1 LALVGKIAYNDTLDN
16 YWIVIA
22 VKNRILKTV
31 LLSTCT
37 VVAASASYGLI
48 PHQDLEDPRFIEQE
62 RLISS
67 KVNQYTNY
75 VAPVT
80 QSDEA
85 AFSQDLEH
93 TVKSGENLSTIF
105 STLSLSREDLH
116 KIIHS
121 NAAGKQFAE
130 VTPGQDVVATIDAEG
145 KLEQLTYNKN
155 PFETLVA
162 TRSDDGFDV
171 KLFSKKIDYQATSAK
186 ATIHSSLFEDG
197 IKAGL
202 SEKIILKLADI
213 FAWDIDFALNL
224 REGDEFTVVYEK
236 LFVDGKEFDTGEILS
251 VEFVNQGKTYA
262 AVRFDDNQG
271 HTGYYTPEGNSLRK
285 AFLQTPMDFAR
296 ISSHFNLHR
305 KHPILNTIRAHK
317 GVDYA
322 ASIGTPVKTTGD
334 GKIVFRGVR
343 HGYGNVVEIEH
354 GQKYS
359 TLYAHL
365 SGFKS
370 GHKVGSKVS
379 QGDVIGYVGKTGL
392 ATGPHLHY
400 EFRIAGQHVNP
411 LTAKLPRSLPMDK
424 AFFAK
429 FKAQTQP
436 LMALLEKAKGGE
448 LLAKN

>member
-1 LALVGKIAYNDTLDN
+1 M
-16 YWIVIA
+16 
-22 VKNRILKTV
+22 KNRIVKTV
-31 LLSTCT
+31 LLGACT

-48 PHQDLEDPRFIEQE
+48 PHKNLENPRSLEQE

-67 KVNQYTNY
+67 KINQYTKY
-75 VAPVT
+75 VAPES
-80 QSDEA
+80 QPDEA
-85 AFSQDLEH
+85 DFSQDLEH

-105 STLSLSREDLH
+105 SALNLSREDLH
-116 KIIHS
+116 KIIHT
-121 NAAGKQFAE
+121 NATAKQFAD
-130 VTPGQDVVATIDAEG
+130 VAPGQDVVATVDAEG
-145 KLEQLTYNKN
+145 KLEQLTYAKN

-162 TRSDDGFDV
+162 TRSEDGFDV
-171 KLFSKKIDYQATSAK
+171 KLFSKKIDYQITSAT

-197 IKAGL
+197 VKAGV

-224 REGDEFTVVYEK
+224 REGDEFTVVFEK

-251 VEFVNQGKTYA
+251 VEFVNEGKTYA
-262 AVRFDDNQG
+262 AVRFDDNKG

-285 AFLQTPMDFAR
+285 AFLQTPMDFAK

-322 ASIGTPVKTTGD
+322 AAAGTPVKTTGD
-334 GKIVFRGVR
+334 GKIVFRGVKR
-343 HGYGNVVEIEH
+343 GYGNVVEIEH

-370 GHKVGSKVS
+370 GHKAGSNVK
-379 QGDVIGYVGKTGL
+379 QGEVIGYVGKTGL

-411 LTAKLPRSLPMDK
+411 LTAKLPRTLPMDR
-424 AFFAK
+424 ALLAK

-436 LMALLEKAKGGE
+436 LMALLEKAKGGG

>member
-1 LALVGKIAYNDTLDN
+1 M
-16 YWIVIA
+16 
-22 VKNRILKTV
+22 LKTV
-31 LLSTCT
+31 LFSTCT

-48 PHQDLEDPRFIEQE
+48 PYKTLEDPKTIEQE

-67 KVNQYTNY
+67 KINQYTDY
-75 VAPVT
+75 IAPKVQIDT
-80 QSDEA
+80 GA
-85 AFSQDLEH
+85 LSQDMEH
-93 TVKSGENLSTIF
+93 TVRSGENLSTIF
-105 STLSLSREDLH
+105 SELNLSREDLH

-121 NAAGKQFAE
+121 NAAGKQFAD
-130 VTPGQDVVATIDAEG
+130 VLPGQDVVATINADGE
-145 KLEQLTYNKN
+145 LERLTYTKN

-162 TRSDDGFDV
+162 TRQNDGFDV
-171 KLFSKKIDYQATSAK
+171 KLFSKKIDHQISNAS

-197 IKAGL
+197 VNAGL

-224 REGDEFTVVYEK
+224 RDGDKFTVVYEK
-236 LFVDGKEFDTGEILS
+236 LFVDGKEFDTGDILS
-251 VEFVNQGKTYA
+251 VEFVNQGKTYT
-262 AVRFDDNQG
+262 AVRFSDNQG

-285 AFLQTPMDFAR
+285 AFLQSPMDFAK

-334 GKIVFRGVR
+334 GKIVFRGEKN
-343 HGYGNVVEIEH
+343 GYGNVVEVEH

-370 GHKVGSKVS
+370 GQKIGSKVS
-379 QGDVIGYVGKTGL
+379 QGDVVGYVGKTGL

-411 LTAKLPRSLPMDK
+411 VTAKVPRSLPMDK
-424 AFFAK
+424 ALLAK

-436 LMALLEKAKGGE
+436 LLAQLQQAKGGE
-448 LLAKN
+448 LLAQN

>member
-1 LALVGKIAYNDTLDN
+1 
-16 YWIVIA
+16 VIT
-22 VKNRILKTV
+22 VNNRILKTA
-31 LLSTCT
+31 LLSAST

-48 PHQDLEDPRFIEQE
+48 SHKAFQDFKSTEQE

-67 KVNQYTNY
+67 KINQYTNY
-75 VAPVT
+75 QAPNTSKTSITEDV
-80 QSDEA
+80 
-85 AFSQDLEH
+85 EH
-93 TVKSGENLSTIF
+93 TIKSGESLSSIFSALNLS
-105 STLSLSREDLH
+105 SEDLH
-116 KIIHS
+116 KIIHANS
-121 NAAGKQFAE
+121 TGRQFSE
-130 VTPGQDVVATIDAEG
+130 VLPGQDLIATVNAKGE
-145 KLEQLTYNKN
+145 LEQLTYAKN

-162 TRSDDGFDV
+162 TRHDDNFDV
-171 KLFSKKIDYQATSAK
+171 KLFSKKVDHQISSAK

-197 IKAGL
+197 VNAGL

-224 REGDEFTVVYEK
+224 REGDDFTVVYEK
-236 LFVDGKEFDTGEILS
+236 LYVDGKEFDTGDILS
-251 VEFVNQGKTYA
+251 VEFINQGKRYT
-262 AVRFDDNQG
+262 AVRFEDNQG
-271 HTGYYTPEGNSLRK
+271 NTGYYTPEGNNLRK
-285 AFLQTPMDFAR
+285 AFLQNPMDFAR

-305 KHPILNTIRAHK
+305 KHPVLNTIRAHK

-334 GKIVFRGVR
+334 GKIVFHGVKN
-343 HGYGNVVEIEH
+343 GYGNVVEIQH
-354 GQKYS
+354 GQQYS

-365 SGFKS
+365 CRFKS
-370 GHKVGSKVS
+370 GQKLGGNVK

-411 LTAKLPRSLPMDK
+411 LSAKLPRSMQMDN
-424 AFFAK
+424 ALLAK

-436 LMALLEKAKGGE
+436 LMAQLQKAKGDE

>member
-1 LALVGKIAYNDTLDN
+1 M
-16 YWIVIA
+16 IA

-48 PHQDLEDPRFIEQE
+48 PHKNFFEDTRNQEQE

-75 VAPVT
+75 VAPA
-80 QSDEA
+80 DPIEEA
-85 AFSQDLEH
+85 AFSEDLEH

-105 STLSLSREDLH
+105 SALNLSPEDLH

-121 NAAGKQFAE
+121 NDTGKQFAD
-130 VTPGQDVVATIDAEG
+130 VLPGQDVVATVDAEG
-145 KLEQLTYNKN
+145 KLEQLTYAKN

-162 TRSDDGFDV
+162 TRHDDGFDV
-171 KLFSKKIDYQATSAK
+171 KLFSKKIDYQISSAK

-197 IKAGL
+197 VKAGL

-224 REGDEFTVVYEK
+224 QDGDEFTVVYEK
-236 LFVDGKEFDTGEILS
+236 LFVDGKEFDTGEVLS

-262 AVRFDDNQG
+262 AVRFEDNQG

-285 AFLQTPMDFAR
+285 AFLQTPMDFAK

-317 GVDYA
+317 GVDYS

-334 GKIVFRGVR
+334 GKIVFQGVKN
-343 HGYGNVVEIEH
+343 GYGNVVEIQH
-354 GQKYS
+354 WQKYS

-370 GHKVGSKVS
+370 GHKIGSTVK

-424 AFFAK
+424 SLLAK

-436 LMALLEKAKGGE
+436 LMAQLHKAKGGE

>member
-1 LALVGKIAYNDTLDN
+1 
-16 YWIVIA
+16 VIT

-31 LLSTCT
+31 LFSTCT

-48 PHQDLEDPRFIEQE
+48 PHKTLENPRSLEQE
-62 RLISS
+62 KLISS
-67 KVNQYTNY
+67 KINEYTNY
-75 VAPVT
+75 VAPVS
-80 QSDEA
+80 QVKEA

-93 TVKSGENLSTIF
+93 TVKSGESLSTIF
-105 STLSLSREDLH
+105 STLNLSRVDLH
-116 KIIHS
+116 KIIHT
-121 NAAGKQFAE
+121 NATGKQFAD
-130 VTPGQDVVATIDAEG
+130 VTPGQDVIATIDAEG
-145 KLEQLTYNKN
+145 NLEQLTYSKN

-162 TRSDDGFDV
+162 TRNNDGFDV

-197 IKAGL
+197 VSAGL

-251 VEFVNQGKTYA
+251 VEFVNEGKTYS

-285 AFLQTPMDFAR
+285 AFLQTPMDFAK

-305 KHPILNTIRAHK
+305 RHPVLNTIRAHK

-334 GKIVFRGVR
+334 GKIVFRGIKR
-343 HGYGNVVEIEH
+343 GYGNVVEIEH

-365 SGFKS
+365 SRFKS
-370 GHKVGSKVS
+370 GHKIGSKVE
-379 QGDVIGYVGKTGL
+379 QGEVIGYVGKTGL

-400 EFRIAGQHVNP
+400 EFRIEGKHVNP
-411 LTAKLPRSLPMDK
+411 LTAKLPRALPMDK
-424 AFFAK
+424 ALLAK

>member
-1 LALVGKIAYNDTLDN
+1 M
-16 YWIVIA
+16 IA
-22 VKNRILKTV
+22 VKNRILKTA
-31 LLSTCT
+31 LLGTCT

-48 PHQDLEDPRFIEQE
+48 PYKNFQDPKSIEQD

-75 VAPVT
+75 VAPT
-80 QSDEA
+80 AQPEA
-85 AFSQDLEH
+85 AFSEDMEH

-105 STLSLSREDLH
+105 SALNLSREDLH

-121 NAAGKQFAE
+121 NDTGKQFAD
-130 VTPGQDVVATIDAEG
+130 VLPGQDVVATVNSEG
-145 KLEQLTYNKN
+145 ELEQLTYAKN
-155 PFETLVA
+155 PFETLIA
-162 TRSDDGFDV
+162 TRHNDGFDV
-171 KLFSKKIDYQATSAK
+171 KLFSKKIDHQISSAN

-197 IKAGL
+197 VKAGV

-213 FAWDIDFALNL
+213 FAWDVDFALNL

-236 LFVDGKEFDTGEILS
+236 LSVDGKEFDTGDILS
-251 VEFVNQGKTYA
+251 VEFINQGKAYT
-262 AVRFDDNQG
+262 AVRFADNQG

-285 AFLQTPMDFAR
+285 AFLQNPMDFAK

-334 GKIVFRGVR
+334 GKIIFRGVKS
-343 HGYGNVVEIEH
+343 GYGNVVEIEH
-354 GQKYS
+354 SQKYS

-370 GHKVGSKVS
+370 GQKLGSTIK

-400 EFRIAGQHVNP
+400 EFKIAGKHVNP
-411 LTAKLPRSLPMDK
+411 VTANVPRTLPMDN
-424 AFFAK
+424 ALLAK
-429 FKAQTQP
+429 FKSQTQP
-436 LMALLEKAKGGE
+436 YMAKLQEAKGDA